1 MNSVSMD
8 VIKAIVL
15 RINYSNFFVLLR
27 SQAQKVCQEIF

>member
-1 MNSVSMD
+1 MD

-15 RINYSNFFVLLR
+15 RINYSFFVLLR